1 MTTTEAA
8 IPSGNTV
15 YTPPVAKVM
24 ISIPDSLLERLDA
37 QARASR
43 ETRSGFLQRLA
54 ERELESADSHRRDE
68 VVRLLDLIG
77 PLDLGVDAAQ
87 LIREDRES
95 H

>member
-1 MTTTEAA
+1 
-8 IPSGNTV
+8 
-15 YTPPVAKVM
+15 M
-24 ISIPDSLLERLDA
+24 ISMPDDLLDRLDA

-54 ERELESADSHRRDE
+54 EEELAADATRRRREVED
-68 VVRLLDLIG
+68 LLDKATVSG
-77 PLDLGVDAAQ
+77 GMGGDAAR